1 MITSLTLRNFKS
13 IREQTYHFTP
23 FDLLVG
29 RNNNGKSTVLQA
41 LAIWQFCLD
50 EFRRVKRRSKS
61 GKQIVLPNFTA
72 LPVPEFNL
80 LWRERT
86 DRRYPKVNGAKK
98 QEFILIEIEVTWL
111 TPPPQ
116 SQPQTFGVRLRYNS
130 PQTLYAIPAEGW
142 EAFRALEGQL
152 PDFSPCF
159 PQLVYVP
166 PFSGLEPLEE
176 WRDEGPL
183 RKQVGK
189 AQPGS
194 VLRNL
199 LWRVWQQNPDH
210 WAEIHQ
216 KIQEWFG
223 VVLQPPQYEVGV
235 DTQITCEYQ
244 QDGKAYDII
253 AGGSGFHQALTL
265 LAFYYGYQPTTILLD
280 EPDAHLHGN
289 LQRSI
294 LDYFRTQTLT
304 PSPLQPQP
312 IHPQQPPDPAQSTGS
327 LESAQSKSSTQSAQS
342 TQFIIATHAEEL
354 ILGVDVSQIISLLDQ
369 APKRVRST
377 PEILTA
383 MTEISNLEVTKLE
396 ALSTPLLVYVEGETD
411 ERLLRAWSIALGQA
425 GICDRVCFRV
435 MQGGSKKKML
445 EESDRHFKGIR
456 QVIPTA
462 KRLMLVDYDEDEVAL
477 NPRADNP
484 VLYEWR
490 RKNIENYLLVPAAW
504 KRAIVA
510 QEPRLAAPA
519 DTTAL
524 LLQVIDDFFQGENL
538 TLPPGQSWQTV
549 KANIFQVV
557 NGKRLLFEQ
566 PDSLFQRLKAQY
578 HAIQPSNLD
587 ALDSHAEPQVTK
599 AQNADSQN
607 VNSQNPDSRN
617 PDSQNAAGVTSPL
630 LILTRET
637 IAVHMQPDEIHTDV
651 QGFFQR
657 LQHLLHPS

>member
-80 LWRERT
+80 LWCERT
-86 DRRYPKVNGAKK
+86 DRRYPKVNGSKK

-116 SQPQTFGVRLRYNS
+116 SQWQTFGVRLRYNS

-142 EAFRALEGQL
+142 EAFRALEGKL
-152 PDFSPCF
+152 PDFPPRF

-210 WAEIHQ
+210 WAKIHQ

-223 VVLQPPQYEVGV
+223 VALQPPQYEVGV

-253 AGGSGFHQALTL
+253 AGGSGFHQVLTL

-294 LDYFRTQTLT
+294 LDYFRTQTLQA
-304 PSPLQPQP
+304 PHLQAPHLQPQP
-312 IHPQQPPDPAQSTGS
+312 TPSLHQPALAPVLP
-327 LESAQSKSSTQSAQS
+327 STQSPRFPQP
-342 TQFIIATHAEEL
+342 TQFIIATHAGEL
-354 ILGVDVSQIISLLDQ
+354 IQGVDVSQIISLLNQ

-377 PEILTA
+377 AEILTA
-383 MTEISNLEVTKLE
+383 MTEVSNLEVTKLE

-411 ERLLRAWSIALGQA
+411 ERLLRAWSIALDQA
-425 GICDRVCFRV
+425 GVCDRVCFRV

-445 EESDRHFKGIR
+445 EDSDRHFKGIR

-462 KRLMLVDYDEDEVAL
+462 KRLILVDYDEDEVAL
-477 NPRADNP
+477 NPPADNLS
-484 VLYEWR
+484 LYEWR
-490 RKNIENYLLVPAAW
+490 RKNIENYLLVPDAW
-504 KRAIVA
+504 KRAIITQNTGSV
-510 QEPRLAAPA
+510 A
-519 DTTAL
+519 DTLGDQTTKITL
-524 LLQVIDDFFQGENL
+524 GLIQIVDDFFQSENL

-557 NGKRLLFEQ
+557 NGKRLLFERS
-566 PDSLFQRLKAQY
+566 DSLFQRLKNHDTVTQHSPLETSASHRSEAPVTAAQTRNSPVTAAPSSAR
-578 HAIQPSNLD
+578 AI
-587 ALDSHAEPQVTK
+587 
-599 AQNADSQN
+599 
-607 VNSQNPDSRN
+607 
-617 PDSQNAAGVTSPL
+617 SPL
-630 LILTRET
+630 LTLTRET
-637 IAVHMQPDEIHTDV
+637 IAVQMQPQEIHTDV

-657 LQHLLHPS
+657 LQHLLNLS